1 MPPSPILTAQMTL
14 ETVSATPGIV
24 GPIPIINFSLGGTNN
39 TTIGSATG
47 GAGAGKVSFS
57 PLTVT
62 KMLDSA
68 SVLLLTHM
76 ASGNH
81 FKEVKIEVFGA
92 GNALLATYKFGT
104 AFVTSDL
111 VGGESMSLTEDVVF
125 VFGQL
130 ESEVNVGGSTFQ
142 SCWNQILNRSC

>member
-1 MPPSPILTAQMTL
+1 MTL

-47 GAGAGKVSFS
+47 GAGAGKISFS
-57 PLTVT
+57 PFKVT
-62 KMLDSA
+62 KMIDST

-76 ASGNH
+76 ASGQH

-92 GNALLATYKFGT
+92 GNALLATYTLGI
-104 AFVTSDL
+104 AFVTSDV

-130 ESEVNVGGSTFQ
+130 ESDVIIGGTAFH
-142 SCWNQILNRSC
+142 SCWNQITNTSCP